1 MDSLFE
7 RPLYRIREIAYP
19 TKEDLDRAADV
30 RPDDDIEGD
39 KHIIQEKEVIHI

>member
-19 TKEDLDRAADV
+19 TKEDLARSADV
-30 RPDDDIEGD
+30 HPDDINED
-39 KHIIQEKEVIHI
+39 KHVVQQKEIIRV